1 MILKNKLDKS
11 FGPSGT
17 FAGYTLFA
25 VGLITTYSNWGGL
38 ILVVVG
44 AFMGFSSTSTLIDP
58 GNKKIMFS
66 NNLFGFLKTGKWIDI
81 DATMKV
87 GIKESNVTWTTFSR
101 SNRSI
106 DAIKKDFRIVLCNSD
121 EKEIMEISK
130 SDSLDSATNQLEI
143 ISKQLGLSPIL

>member
-17 FAGYTLFA
+17 FAGYTI
-25 VGLITTYSNWGGL
+25 LIIGIVTTYTNWGGL
-38 ILVVVG
+38 LLVVVG
-44 AFMGFSSTSTLIDP
+44 ALMGFSSTSTVIDTD
-58 GNKKIMFS
+58 KKRIMFS
-66 NNLFGFLKTGKWIDI
+66 NNLFGIIQTGKWMDI
-81 DATMKV
+81 DDTMKV

-106 DAIKKDFRIVLCNSD
+106 DTMNKDFRIVLCDSD

-130 SDSLDSATNQLEI
+130 SDSLNSATSQLET
-143 ISKQLGLSPIL
+143 ISRQLGLISI

>member
-17 FAGYTLFA
+17 FAGYTIF
-25 VGLITTYSNWGGL
+25 VIGLVATWSTWGGL
-38 ILVVVG
+38 LLVIVG
-44 AFMGFSSTSTLIDP
+44 AFMGFSSTSSVIDTDK
-58 GNKKIMFS
+58 KKIRFS
-66 NNLFGFLKTGKWIDI
+66 NNLFGILPTGKWIEI
-81 DATMKV
+81 DDLMKL

-106 DAIKKDFRIVLCNSD
+106 DTVKNDFRIVLCDSG

-130 SDSLDSATNQLEI
+130 SDSFEAAKDRLDTLCRQLALE
-143 ISKQLGLSPIL
+143 PI

>member
-17 FAGYTLFA
+17 LAGYTIL
-25 VGLITTYSNWGGL
+25 VIGLITTYTNWGG
-38 ILVVVG
+38 ILLVMVG
-44 AFMGFSSTSTLIDP
+44 VFMGFSSTSSVMDTD
-58 GNKKIMFS
+58 KKRIMFS
-66 NNLFGFLKTGKWIDI
+66 NNLFGFIKTGKWVDI
-81 DATMKV
+81 DNAMKV
-87 GIKESNVTWTTFSR
+87 GIKESNVTWTTYSR

-106 DAIKKDFRIVLCNSD
+106 DTIKKDFRIVLCDSD

-130 SDSLDSATNQLEI
+130 SDSLDSAATQLEL